1 MDTERPEFENPDFID
16 DYEADEIQERMMEN
30 LPEDISNMP
39 GDFAYDFTMPTAI
52 EISQMVQFSLVR
64 VLMIAFPQFAWGEWL
79 DYHGNQ
85 VQVFRKEAVAAE
97 GYIDITG
104 EEGTE
109 IESGTA
115 FCVPANDDEE
125 DIEFETT
132 QTVTLEE
139 GVTAHIPI
147 IAVEAGA
154 SGNVAAGTITMIAEP
169 IDGIETITNNSS
181 TSGGLD
187 EEDDEAYCDRI
198 LAAYSSSLYYIGNDT
213 DYKRWAKEITGIGD
227 CVVVPAWDGPGT
239 VKLILVDSNGSPA
252 SQSLVTQVYNHIV
265 SPNDR
270 SARLLPTACADL
282 TCVAAASRTIDYSCT
297 DIVLDGTK
305 TLEEV
310 MTAFEEAV
318 LTTYADAKEAGM
330 LRYNSVRPLMSSIGG
345 VSDFGD
351 FKVNDGYTN
360 VVLDADE
367 YPVTG
372 TVVFTEE
379 E

>member
-16 DYEADEIQERMMEN
+16 DYEAEEIQERMMEN

-39 GDFAYDFTMPTAI
+39 GDFAHDFTMPTAI
-52 EISQMVQFSLVR
+52 EISQLVQFSLVR
-64 VLMIAFPQFAWGEWL
+64 VLMIAFPQSAWGEWL

-109 IESGTA
+109 IEEGTA
-115 FCVPANDDEE
+115 FCVPADDDEE

-132 QTVTLEE
+132 ETVTLEE

-147 IAVEAGA
+147 TAVEAGA

-169 IDGIETITNNSS
+169 IDGIETITNPSA

-187 EEDDEAYCDRI
+187 EEDDEAYCERI
-198 LAAYSSSLYYIGNDT
+198 LSAYSSSLYFIGNDT
-213 DYKRWAKEITGIGD
+213 DYKRWSKEITGIGD

-252 SQSLVTQVYNHIV
+252 SESLVLQVYNHIV

-270 SARLLPTACADL
+270 SARILPTACADL
-282 TCVAAASRTIDYSCT
+282 TCVAAASKTIDYSCT
-297 DIVLDGTK
+297 DIVLNGTK
-305 TLEEV
+305 SLEEV
-310 MTAFEEAV
+310 IAAFEEAV
-318 LTTYADAKEAGM
+318 LSTYAPAKEAGM
-330 LRYNSVRPLMSSIGG
+330 LRYNSVRPLMASVGG

-360 VVLDADE
+360 VMLDADE

-372 TVVFTEE
+372 TVTFTEE